1 MVSTKNLWLIAV
13 VSVSLTGCGSV
24 YKYIPSFWD
33 DNQSAKIIDVRQ
45 KAHNIDCTQPQA
57 PQAQA
62 IVRDLQ
68 WFQLYSDSKGR
79 SQHDVV
85 ALIKPMQETAEDWAK
100 RSATQEGSR
109 TYCEIKKKVLVG
121 QADRAAGSVL
131 GRW

>member
-1 MVSTKNLWLIAV
+1 MASTKNLWLIAV

-45 KAHNIDCTQPQA
+45 RAHNIDCTQPQA
-57 PQAQA
+57 SQADA
-62 IVRDLQ
+62 LVKDLQ
-68 WFQLYSDSKGR
+68 WFRLYSDSKGR
-79 SQHDVV
+79 GQHDVI
-85 ALIKPMQETAEDWAK
+85 ALIQPMQETAEDWLR
-100 RSATQEGSR
+100 RSRENEGSR
-109 TYCEIKKKVLVG
+109 TYCEIKKRVLVG

>member
-1 MVSTKNLWLIAV
+1 MASTKNLWLIAV
-13 VSVSLTGCGSV
+13 VSVGLTGCGSL

-33 DNQSAKIIDVRQ
+33 DNQSVKIIDVRQ
-45 KAHNIDCTQPQA
+45 KTHNIDCGQPQA
-57 PQAQA
+57 PQAEA

-68 WFQLYSDSKGR
+68 WFRLYSDSKGR
-79 SQHDVV
+79 SQQDVM
-85 ALIKPMQETAEDWAK
+85 ALIQPMQETAEDWMK
-100 RSATQEGSR
+100 RSREKEGSR

>member
-1 MVSTKNLWLIAV
+1 MKKIAV
-13 VSVSLTGCGSV
+13 VIMITALTGCANM

-45 KAHNIDCTQPQA
+45 KIHNIDCTKPQL
-57 PQAQA
+57 AQA
-62 IVRDLQ
+62 DAIAKDIQ
-68 WFQLYSDSKGR
+68 WFRLYSDSKGSLQR
-79 SQHDVV
+79 DVLKLV
-85 ALIKPMQETAEDWAK
+85 EPMQETAEDWAK

>member
-1 MVSTKNLWLIAV
+1 MKIIITTVLA
-13 VSVSLTGCGSV
+13 VSLTGCGSL

-45 KAHNIDCTQPQA
+45 KTHNIDCGQPQA
-57 PQAQA
+57 PQAEA

-68 WFQLYSDSKGR
+68 WFRLYSDSKGR
-79 SQHDVV
+79 SQQDVMS
-85 ALIKPMQETAEDWAK
+85 LIQPMEETAEDWLR
-100 RSATQEGSR
+100 RSREKEGSR

>member
-1 MVSTKNLWLIAV
+1 MKKILVIAMITT
-13 VSVSLTGCGSV
+13 LTGCANM

-45 KAHNIDCTQPQA
+45 KIHNIDCTKAQA
-57 PQAQA
+57 PQATA
-62 IVRDLQ
+62 IVQDIQ
-68 WFQLYSDSKGR
+68 WFRLYSESKGR
-79 SQHDVV
+79 SQQDVV
-85 ALIKPMQETAEDWAK
+85 KLVEPMEQTASDWAK

-121 QADRAAGSVL
+121 QIDRAAGSVL